1 MAIDDEKSVSFTIR
15 LSIDDAEALR
25 AWAKYHG
32 KGLSAYGAQIIS
44 SRIEANLGLID
55 GLVDRAAASRN
66 MSRVDL
72 LKLWL
77 GKGEDDAEE

>member
-1 MAIDDEKSVSFTIR
+1 MATEDEKSVSFTIR
-15 LSIDDAEALR
+15 LSIDDAEALK
-25 AWAKYHG
+25 AWGKYHN

-55 GLVDRAAASRN
+55 GLIDRAAASRN
-66 MSRVDL
+66 VSRAEL

-77 GKGEDDAEE
+77 GKGEDEAED